1 MRRIPDKIRTA
12 LPVAMLLLLSCSSS
26 LTDRVKAYEASHNS
40 HDVEGTLAFFAEDFR
55 YEMVGSWVAEGREQ
69 MRKFEEWDASIGS
82 ELIFDNYD
90 VSGDTVTCTVIERND
105 WFSLVGVDAIYY
117 ECVRI
122 IFKDGLI
129 TEITAEQSHESMLA
143 TQTAFQAFIEWAVE
157 EHPQRLA
164 ALMSGAKFEFSKETA
179 DKWLSLLKEW
189 RQQLRQFDR
198 ITRRIADRKSSVV

>member
-1 MRRIPDKIRTA
+1 MKRIQVSIRTA
-12 LPVAMLLLLSCSSS
+12 LPVAMLLLLSCSSNH
-26 LTDRVKAYEASHNS
+26 TDRVKAYEASHNS
-40 HDVEGTLAFFAEDFR
+40 HDVEGTLAFFTDDFR

-82 ELIFDNYD
+82 ELSFDNFD
-90 VSGDTVTCTVIERND
+90 VSGDTVMCTVIERND

-122 IFKDGLI
+122 IFNNGLI
-129 TEITAEQSHESMLA
+129 AEITAEQSHESMLA
-143 TQTAFQAFIEWAVE
+143 AQTAFQAFIEWAIK

-164 ALMSGAKFEFSKETA
+164 ELMSGAKFEFSKETA

-189 RQQLRQFDR
+189 RQQLDQFDR
-198 ITRRIADRKSSVV
+198 ITRKSPVRKSSVV